1 MEKSIDFLKT
11 FNRKIFEEMKRD
23 DIQLIGDI
31 SLDNDSYR
39 QLEEALYVVWE
50 RDYRYYGRLYKE
62 SLILLLVKNAERH
75 YSGSFWE
82 HLKIN
87 FNLNQRSYTRKL
99 FLEVCERHGFPTFE
113 TEAEEGYGIITPY
126 ICHSGIPNDELSDFF
141 AVFESY
147 FDSRN
152 VQAFLNLIDQR
163 SHLVRSHT
171 RRFLTYLAANQF
183 PFLLQWDEVTRVY
196 NDHLTA
202 EDVFKLVKMSFEG
215 ESVLIPIRFIKQYIN
230 WQRMPSEQPGRKP
243 TERHR
248 YRSPQIAL
256 DFDTGCLALNI
267 PEQDVPQ
274 KLNPGYLDKLVW
286 IIEFAGKTKRIETF
300 IYKNVLSNN
309 YFTDAESVKLHQ
321 PDSLDDSPGH
331 IHVQVCFNDVNQ
343 FLQTWEL
350 AFAADRLIV
359 FDESGKM
366 IHNNQVSKKEFIL
379 FAAEYYKVISGYV
392 DLEADVVFWPNYKL
406 HAIRFGDFE
415 AITVEDGRSS
425 KKYTIERKPGLNI
438 PELQGGAVFHNN
450 PFVYE
455 KLPLLVFPDIPDD
468 SLSVEITHYESKDK
482 KIVEPVEKET
492 VLSNVVNVARYGT
505 YVLRVRQDKKTI
517 DRKRFYYI
525 PKIDFVDEGDYWPK
539 PGEGYN
545 PDSYYRFE
553 TNEDIRIEI
562 DGLAKENELV
572 EAGKRKVWFRAEKQN
587 TRPRGRIS
595 FYSEF
600 SGGELSVAFQMTAR
614 PILWAIESASDASQL
629 KYTDK
634 PIYFTDEQIRALKEP
649 YLFLAAGDLGSASLQ
664 GQLFVTDRQGNHI
677 FNTDFQLKNG
687 GAFSFP
693 LLNLLLSDALQNVK
707 QYQIGIQLFS
717 PFGEMIGGSSYP
729 LVTVSPTIK
738 FSHFH
743 VELQDHSVN
752 FSWLDNG
759 ELTERGM
766 FLTDLTRPWEKVR
779 YFPVF
784 EDQTSIMLPHSELKS
799 GIYSAK
805 IDIPKR
811 QSPFGKLYFEPTVWS
826 VFFAIQAP
834 NDDEKSDPVASFNYY
849 WFSYLLSEQDD
860 TNAIQQRKSSPIPV
874 IKDARQAM
882 NLVKTYLTIRAIETQ
897 MDHWPDSRKQKF
909 HTLERVYR
917 NLARQVGVPTR
928 EMLEFILKEGFSPK
942 DYFDVFSF
950 FEIVQLTDR
959 EIQLMNW
966 FEVIRRIS
974 DQMPDLAFQIAMA
987 MNSYYQYVERW
998 VGRNTLNELLE
1009 LRQGED
1015 PIETMRDRFEN
1026 DRKMKVWASHPDY
1039 WGSYQDVVDF
1049 FDKYYVDMYRSR
1061 FKKMDYQ
1068 EYLAFYESE
1077 YKKGTRKLF
1086 DKSFIRKRQDIQH
1099 EITNNADR
1107 YSKLLKH
1114 LEDCVKND
1122 IRPHFSELERSFPT
1136 AMSRINDFERH
1147 DTVIAEEIIYN
1158 AYLIM
1163 FVVTL
1168 YRQGKWSHRYGLL
1181 LRNADRVRRYFPEM
1195 YNHTLVVFDLYLRD
1209 GGT

>member
-31 SLDNDSYR
+31 SVDDDSYR
-39 QLEEALYVVWE
+39 QLEEALCVVWE

-75 YSGSFWE
+75 YGGSFWE

-152 VQAFLNLIDQR
+152 VQAFPNLIDQR
-163 SHLVRSHT
+163 SYLVRPHT
-171 RRFLTYLAANQF
+171 RRFLKFLDANLF

-196 NDHLTA
+196 DDHLTA
-202 EDVFKLVKMSFEG
+202 EDIFNLVETSFEG

-256 DFDTGCLALNI
+256 DFDTGCLILNI
-267 PEQDVPQ
+267 PEQDVPK

-309 YFTDAESVKLHQ
+309 YFTDAESIKLHQ
-321 PDSLDDSPGH
+321 PDSLDDSTGH

-350 AFAADRLIV
+350 T
-359 FDESGKM
+359 FDANRFILFDDSGKM
-366 IHNNQVSKKEFIL
+366 MHNNQVSKKEFIL

-392 DLEADVVFWPNYKL
+392 DHEADIVFWPNYKL

-415 AITVEDGRSS
+415 AITVEDDLSS

-438 PELQGGAVFHNN
+438 PELLGGAVFHNN

-455 KLPLLVFPDIPDD
+455 RLPLLVFPDIPDD

-492 VLSNVVNVARYGT
+492 VLSNVVNLARYGT

-545 PDSYYRFE
+545 PESYYKFK
-553 TNEDIRIEI
+553 TNEDVRIEI

-600 SGGELSVAFQMTAR
+600 SGGEISVDFQMTAR
-614 PILWAIESASDASQL
+614 PILWAIESSAETSQL
-629 KYTDK
+629 KYTDE
-634 PIYFTDEQIRALKEP
+634 PIYFTDEQIRSLKEP
-649 YLFLAAGDLGSASLQ
+649 YLFLTAGDLGSELLEGKLIVS
-664 GQLFVTDRQGNHI
+664 DRQGNHM
-677 FNTDFQLKNG
+677 FNTDFLLKNG

-693 LLNLLLSDALQNVK
+693 LINLLLSDALQNVK
-707 QYQIGIQLFS
+707 QYQIGVQLFS
-717 PFGEMIGGSSYP
+717 PFGEMIGGSTYP
-729 LVTVSPTIK
+729 LVMVSPTIK
-738 FSHFH
+738 FSDFH
-743 VELQDHSVN
+743 VELQDYSIN

-759 ELTERGM
+759 EHTERGM
-766 FLTDLTRPWEKVR
+766 FLTDLTRPWEGVR
-779 YFPVF
+779 YFPVL
-784 EDQTSIMLPHSELKS
+784 EDQMSIVLSYSALKS

-805 IDIPKR
+805 IDVPKR
-811 QSPFGKLYFEPTVWS
+811 QSPFGMIYFEPTVWGL
-826 VFFAIQAP
+826 FFSIP
-834 NDDEKSDPVASFNYY
+834 TSNDGDKSDALASFNYH
-849 WFSYLLSEQDD
+849 WLSYLLAENDD
-860 TNAIQQRKSSPIPV
+860 TNALQQRKSSPKPV
-874 IKDARQAM
+874 IKDAEQAM
-882 NLVKTYLTIRAIETQ
+882 KLVMTFLTIRAIEMQ
-897 MDHWPDSRKQKF
+897 VNHWPDSKKQKF
-909 HTLERVYR
+909 RTLERVYR
-917 NLARQVGVPTR
+917 NLARQAEVPTE
-928 EMLEFILKEGFSPK
+928 EMLKSILKEGFHPK
-942 DYFDVFSF
+942 DYFDIFSF
-950 FEIVQLTDR
+950 FELVQLTDR
-959 EIQLMNW
+959 EIQSMNW
-966 FEVIRRIS
+966 FEVIRKIS
-974 DQMPDLAFQIAMA
+974 DQLPDLAFQIAMA
-987 MNSYYQYVERW
+987 TNSYYQFVERW
-998 VGRNTLNELLE
+998 IGRNTLNELLE

-1015 PIETMRDRFEN
+1015 PIAVMQERLDNEN
-1026 DRKMKVWASHPDY
+1026 KMYVWASHPDY

-1061 FKKMDYQ
+1061 FKDIDYQ

-1086 DKSFIRKRQDIQH
+1086 DKSFIRKRQDIQRK
-1099 EITNNADR
+1099 ITSDEDG
-1107 YSKLLKH
+1107 YLKLLEHFKV
-1114 LEDCVKND
+1114 CVRND

-1136 AMSRINDFERH
+1136 AISRINDFERH

-1168 YRQGKWSHRYGLL
+1168 YRQGKWSYGHGAL

-1195 YNHTLVVFDLYLRD
+1195 YKHTLVVFDLYLRD